1 MVGEINRP
9 LQLRTLLFNSGKQ
22 TNERGAGQGRTGT
35 CQKIECVC
43 HMLVEDNFVGI
54 KKQKVGSTG
63 E

>member
-22 TNERGAGQGRTGT
+22 TNERGAGQGRT